1 MEGPVKSAGRIAFD
15 AAFQLLILGVF
26 TDAVWGVLQDY
37 TRGSSS
43 GVRTTAD
50 TVMVVLMACGGVLG
64 VRRSLRDAGV
74 VGPKRQRPDVSGL
87 MDRLEWMRRYR
98 GLGPVLNV
106 LQLLYLLLLLAAG
119 ILLCPIWI
127 PVFLGWGISG
137 VLFGAVLA
145 FRR

>member
-1 MEGPVKSAGRIAFD
+1 MKSAARVAFD

-26 TDAVWGVLQDY
+26 TDAVWGVLRDY
-37 TRGSSS
+37 TRDSSS
-43 GVRTTAD
+43 GVRTAAEA
-50 TVMVVLMACGGVLG
+50 VLVVLMACGGVLG

-74 VGPKRQRPDVSGL
+74 VGPKRQRPDASGP
-87 MDRLEWMRRYR
+87 MDRLEWMMRRYR

-106 LQLLYLLLLLAAG
+106 LQVLLLLAVG
-119 ILLCPIWI
+119 VLLCPVWI